1 MVKETTNAHKIKS
14 NPINRV
20 QADNK
25 TQAKSKKEINSSY
38 YQKNK
43 AKLRSQRR
51 DNYQQEKETEK
62 AKRKERYAQKKT
74 QEQLLTKQTQAKY
87 YQAEAIKILMSFKE
101 YTELN
106 KEKMQ
111 LWKDFNWTFQDCQK
125 SFSEGYVDIVMI
137 MKWTQVADN
146 LIRDYRETAK
156 TEERQLS
163 KNWNSLSEEE
173 QSKLIRYWGYEK
185 ARIENGYLDEAERL
199 EKQSHEYLK
208 EIELAKFHEQRGKEK
223 CPCYQCQESKRIQVK
238 IKQELNSYDQA
249 IRATDKEPCPECGK
263 LKVLD
268 EESEVCKSCKK
279 KYE

>member
-87 YQAEAIKILMSFKE
+87 YQTEAIKILMSFKE
-101 YTELN
+101 YTELS
-106 KEKMQ
+106 
-111 LWKDFNWTFQDCQK
+111 KDK
-125 SFSEGYVDIVMI
+125 
-137 MKWTQVADN
+137 
-146 LIRDYRETAK
+146 R
-156 TEERQLS
+156 
-163 KNWNSLSEEE
+163 
-173 QSKLIRYWGYEK
+173 KL
-185 ARIENGYLDEAERL
+185 
-199 EKQSHEYLK
+199 
-208 EIELAKFHEQRGKEK
+208 
-223 CPCYQCQESKRIQVK
+223 
-238 IKQELNSYDQA
+238 
-249 IRATDKEPCPECGK
+249 
-263 LKVLD
+263 
-268 EESEVCKSCKK
+268 
-279 KYE
+279 